1 MKKCRYCGTPQSDER
16 HTCVDC
22 GRPLPKP
29 LSAEEAEAI
38 EDALDDRLDAMSDR
52 TDAFYVSRTDQILGI
67 IGIVPAVSQ
76 ETIVQLA
83 GAVINLL
90 VLLGI
95 VVDPTTD
102 GIGDSDRARG
112 YESPYRD

>member
-1 MKKCRYCGTPQSDER
+1 MKINWKLRFQNKVTL
-16 HTCVDC
+16 T
-22 GRPLPKP
+22 
-29 LSAEEAEAI
+29 AI
-38 EDALDDRLDAMSDR
+38 VLAVIALV
-52 TDAFYVSRTDQILGI
+52 YQILGI